1 MDCCIRNM
9 KVVVSTVE
17 GYMEVEEILSFCLFS
32 MRVELGGLLLMVF
45 FFFFFFWVGKSEM
58 GSRLS

>member
-1 MDCCIRNM
+1 M

-32 MRVELGGLLLMVF
+32 MRVELGGLLLML
-45 FFFFFFWVGKSEM
+45 FFWVGKSEM

>member
-32 MRVELGGLLLMVF
+32 MRVELGGLLDR
-45 FFFFFFWVGKSEM
+45 KSTRLNSSHHEQ
-58 GSRLS
+58 SRMPSSA

>member
-1 MDCCIRNM
+1 MDCCIWNM

-17 GYMEVEEILSFCLFS
+17 GYMEVEEILSFRLFS
-32 MRVELGGLLLMVF
+32 MRVELGGLLLML
-45 FFFFFFWVGKSEM
+45 FFFWVGKSEM

>member
-32 MRVELGGLLLMVF
+32 MRVELGGLLLML
-45 FFFFFFWVGKSEM
+45 FFWVGKSEM